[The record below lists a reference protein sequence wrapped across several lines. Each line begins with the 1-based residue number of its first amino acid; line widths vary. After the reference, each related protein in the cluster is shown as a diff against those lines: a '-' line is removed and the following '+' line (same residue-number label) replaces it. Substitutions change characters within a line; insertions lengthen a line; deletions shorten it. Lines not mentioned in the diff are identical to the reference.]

1 MSTAYAVAR
10 GESVLFADLPS
21 GLYIGGEWVKPADG
35 GQIDII
41 DPRTGETVGT
51 APAAGTA
58 DIDRAV
64 AAGSQAFR
72 TWSRTAPAERAR
84 ILWRIAD
91 LLEQH
96 GETLAR
102 LEALDVGMPMDL
114 ARELTAP
121 RAADTF
127 RYYAGWCGKIEGNTT
142 QTSLPD
148 VHAYTR
154 REPYGVCAQIVP
166 WNAPLKMAAWKI
178 APCLATGNV
187 SVLKPAEDTNL
198 TALFLSRIMAE
209 AGVPPGVVN
218 IVPGY
223 GAVAGAALA
232 AHPGVAKIAFTG
244 SVGTGK
250 TIAQAALG
258 NLKKVTLELGG
269 KSANVVFA
277 DADLDR
283 AVAGSASAIF
293 LHGGQVCVA
302 ASRLYVERSIY
313 PEFMARLVEL
323 AKKIVI
329 GREAKG
335 FADLGPMV
343 SERHMRRVIGMIET
357 GVSEGATV
365 LTGGERHGDEG
376 FYVRPTILADA
387 AQDSTVVRE
396 EIFGP
401 VVVAT
406 PFDGFEDALRMA
418 NDSIYGLGASVWT
431 RDLSKAHH
439 FAAEV
444 QSGMVWINSHGILDP
459 HLPFGG
465 YRQSGWGREFG
476 KESID
481 AYTQMKT
488 VVTQL
493 DPCPIAS

>member
-1 MSTAYAVAR
+1 
-10 GESVLFADLPS
+10 VLFADLPS

>member
-1 MSTAYAVAR
+1 
-10 GESVLFADLPS
+10 
-21 GLYIGGEWVKPADG
+21 
-35 GQIDII
+35 
-41 DPRTGETVGT
+41 
-51 APAAGTA
+51 
-58 DIDRAV
+58 
-64 AAGSQAFR
+64 
-72 TWSRTAPAERAR
+72 
-84 ILWRIAD
+84 